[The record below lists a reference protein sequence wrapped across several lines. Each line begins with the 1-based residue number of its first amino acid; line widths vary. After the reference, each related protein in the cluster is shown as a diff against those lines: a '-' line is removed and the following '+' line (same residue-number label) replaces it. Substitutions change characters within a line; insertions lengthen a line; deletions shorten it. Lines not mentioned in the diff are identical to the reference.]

1 MTDITGKIE
10 KLDLNNTG
18 TKKDGT
24 PFTNIKLRV
33 SGHADVITIS
43 KSSPA
48 GKFAEKLDLK
58 VGDEVTVVIGG
69 QWNSVQKIMKG
80 KGSSSFGSSSGK
92 KFEKGSF
99 DGDGAKRGQAM
110 NAAVALLIH
119 NHKDSKITDAQE
131 AELSS
136 LAKLV
141 FKVSTS
147 LEVKKADVK
156 SDVDAF
162 ESTKDTPTATNDF
175 DNADSSDF

>member
-10 KLDLNNTG
+10 KLNLNNTG
-18 TKKDGT
+18 TKQDGT
-24 PFTNIKLRV
+24 SFTNIKIKL
-33 SGHADVITIS
+33 SGHEEVVTIS

-58 VGDEVTVVIGG
+58 VGEEITVVKGG

-92 KFEKGSF
+92 KFEKGSY

-119 NHKDSKITDAQE
+119 NHKDKEITGAQE
-131 AELSS
+131 AELTAR
-136 LAKLV
+136 AKLV
-141 FKVSTS
+141 FMVSTS
-147 LEVKKADVK
+147 LETKKVDVK
-156 SDVDAF
+156 S
-162 ESTKDTPTATNDF
+162 
-175 DNADSSDF
+175 ADDYQGKSNN